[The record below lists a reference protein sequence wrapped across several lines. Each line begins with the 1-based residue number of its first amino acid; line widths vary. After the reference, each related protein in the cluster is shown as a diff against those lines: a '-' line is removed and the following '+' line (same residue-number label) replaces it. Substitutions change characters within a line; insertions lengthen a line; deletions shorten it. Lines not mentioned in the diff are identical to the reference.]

1 MNTKQKFQRID
12 QSKLDE
18 KQVGILKAISQKTN
32 DFKTKDKE
40 VLEKI
45 DLALDK
51 IIAALEEKN
60 PEALKP
66 ITTKK
71 TTSKTK
77 AKPKKSAPS
86 KPTAMSLAKEIRR
99 ADESWNDAVKRAS
112 DIMKNNKAQAKKTV
126 DTELQKLLKIVRTR
140 KELEGFKDSD
150 ILRDSVR
157 TAKPRGKRVVT
168 KQGFTSNQYGTF
180 ENKIGRKYWES
191 RDGHADRLSPAYPK
205 DMPLLENGGSVSN
218 ERMYNF
224 LKDDLE
230 QLREATNSGNAEVVN
245 RFFSYWLGSSGHLK
259 SLLTKTNERMYNFL
273 KEDLVNLEKAIND
286 GDKKEVERFFSYWN
300 QHLESLKMESGGGL
314 GKSVKV
320 KLTKDRIKA
329 KLYKP
334 SGDFFIEDKGD
345 EYILHFT
352 PKDAASNFQNLVN
365 MNAKDVG
372 NGYYGSAYSVNKV
385 LETKYADGGEFM
397 TDPTFGNFQN
407 QVYADGGNVGKK
419 RYTIQYNVGKVKY
432 LVSYHDGVQKHKD
445 GSNFYDIATFKN
457 KEMLNDFVQDL
468 IKKGYKELHYSES
481 FELGGNVMPDLA
493 GHMGGKFGTGDPS
506 MLNGFTGTHYDGL
519 VGETGAMSAGELF
532 MDGGVMMQN
541 QAIIDAAS
549 QPYVNYYLGEGASAG
564 IFKSGGK
571 LKSTPSLEQ
580 LAIEQIAS
588 LTGTNVAAVKEFT
601 KEENLSEREVL
612 ALMQALGTKTIDKEE
627 FVILIVG
634 DKSTSGYKKT
644 KSEVMKTIKSD
655 KMYASKP
662 RKYIDHD
669 DIAYVNVMRNGK
681 EVSYKGTDVFNGVN
695 TFDDGGKISSKANY
709 IPKREIVY
717 VTLKNGHLVTPA
729 NGYWVKKDAKPVP
742 MSITKKS
749 FADGGNLYE
758 KNDGFMEMDN
768 ERRFR
773 SPIFNQEV
781 EPVDIPMD
789 LSSDYIG
796 RKPLEDGLEE
806 DIDLS
811 EGRIRAIKRFS
822 AGNPDKLLSVNPN
835 AYEHLNLP
843 KPNGKTHKND

>member
-51 IIAALEEKN
+51 IIAALEDKN

-66 ITTKK
+66 INAKKGTSKPKGKTTK
-71 TTSKTK
+71 TTT
-77 AKPKKSAPS
+77 KSAPS

-99 ADESWNDAVKRAS
+99 ADESWNEAVKRAS

-150 ILRDSVR
+150 IVRDSVR

-205 DMPLLENGGSVSN
+205 DMPLLENGGGVSSSDDVFQLN
-218 ERMYNF
+218 VY
-224 LKDDLE
+224 KGGTDDLID
-230 QLREATNSGNAEVVN
+230 
-245 RFFSYWLGSSGHLK
+245 
-259 SLLTKTNERMYNFL
+259 TKTFRAKNMLEAMMIAE
-273 KEDLVNLEKAIND
+273 EDYEDTMKRKHGDYLRFKVIVAPSKMAI
-286 GDKKEVERFFSYWN
+286 
-300 QHLESLKMESGGGL
+300 
-314 GKSVKV
+314 
-320 KLTKDRIKA
+320 
-329 KLYKP
+329 
-334 SGDFFIEDKGD
+334 
-345 EYILHFT
+345 
-352 PKDAASNFQNLVN
+352 
-365 MNAKDVG
+365 
-372 NGYYGSAYSVNKV
+372 
-385 LETKYADGGEFM
+385 GGEFM

-407 QVYADGGNVGKK
+407 QVY
-419 RYTIQYNVGKVKY
+419 
-432 LVSYHDGVQKHKD
+432 
-445 GSNFYDIATFKN
+445 
-457 KEMLNDFVQDL
+457 
-468 IKKGYKELHYSES
+468 
-481 FELGGNVMPDLA
+481 ELGGNVMPDLA

-588 LTGTNVAAVKEFT
+588 LTRTNVAAVKEFV

-612 ALMQALGTKTIDKEE
+612 ALMQALGTKTIDKDE

-644 KSEVMKTIKSD
+644 KSEVMKTIKSN

-695 TFDDGGKISSKANY
+695 AFDDGGKISSKANY
-709 IPKREIVY
+709 IPKREIVS
-717 VTLKNGHLVTPA
+717 VTLKNGDLVTPA

-742 MSITKKS
+742 LSVAKKS

-806 DIDLS
+806 EIDLS
-811 EGRIRAIKRFS
+811 EGRVRAIKRFS